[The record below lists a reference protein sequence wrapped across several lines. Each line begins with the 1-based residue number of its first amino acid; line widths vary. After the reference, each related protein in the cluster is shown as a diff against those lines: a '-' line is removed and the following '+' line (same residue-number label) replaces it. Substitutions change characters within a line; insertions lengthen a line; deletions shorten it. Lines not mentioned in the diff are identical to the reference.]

1 MSDYY
6 AQGGACKTCTCKSY
20 RDRYAFKTPEQMEA
34 KRQRGVAYRE
44 KNRSSVNERA
54 RAQNKK
60 PHTVAWRQAYYSA
73 EASDGFIRTLLSK
86 RSPLK
91 SSDFPPE
98 LIEAKRIQLQ
108 ILRRIRDGNN
118 T

>member
-1 MSDYY
+1 
-6 AQGGACKTCTCKSY
+6 
-20 RDRYAFKTPEQMEA
+20 MEA

-60 PHTVAWRQAYYSA
+60 PHTVAWRQTYYSA

-108 ILRRIRDGNN
+108 ILRRIRDGNRP
-118 T
+118 